1 MKYYKASTK
10 HLIGVWLIFLCLS
23 AAPFVGLAQSWKWS
37 VGSAITQ
44 YQFENSRGS
53 QIDWM
58 KPSSGL
64 HVELTQEQALLD
76 TVRLISKFSKSAIYF
91 SNRPKLAKTLG
102 YFNYGLGLNYHQLNA
117 IGDVQQIAF
126 SYQTDFIGFA
136 ASLGPKY
143 TFYKG
148 WNIGLAGVLM
158 GQQFIAGNQLLSNRY
173 YALTQDRQFNTFK
186 VFVGYQVELSKAI
199 NTNVKAFVQVR
210 RTGSVFSPQTPT
222 GKLDFYP
229 TTIAFGISLNRQ

>member
-10 HLIGVWLIFLCLS
+10 HLCGVWLIILYVGF
-23 AAPFVGLAQSWKWS
+23 APFVAQAQSWKWS
-37 VGSAITQ
+37 LGSAITQ
-44 YQFENSRGS
+44 YQFENSKGV

-64 HVELTQEQALLD
+64 HVELAHEHVLLD

-91 SNRPKLAKTLG
+91 SNRPKLANSLS
-102 YFNYGLGLNYHQLNA
+102 YFQYAIGVNYHQLNA

-126 SYQTDFIGFA
+126 SYQTDFVGFS

-148 WNIGLAGVLM
+148 WNLGVAGVLM
-158 GQQFIAGNQLLSNRY
+158 GQQLIAGNQLLSNRY
-173 YALTQDRQFNTFK
+173 YPLTEDGQFNTFK
-186 VFVGYQVELSKAI
+186 IFAGYQIELSKAI
-199 NTNVKAFVQVR
+199 NPNVRAFAQVR
-210 RTGSVFSPQTPT
+210 RTASLFSPQSPT
-222 GKLDFYP
+222 GKLDLLP
-229 TTIAFGISLNRQ
+229 MTISMGISLNR